1 MKQVRRPYS
10 KVGFQEENALK
21 EDFMTLNH
29 NFLRKWQIFGKRKA
43 NKTQRNF
50 GVFGS
55 RRIPSMFYMKSF
67 SRKTRSKGSKT
78 FPKQEN
84 FLQKDPRKN
93 SQRGFPRFS
102 KNSFKEKWPFPK
114 SFLKKILESL
124 CENPLKKH
132 QKRPLQKSS
141 KSPPFSQHKSPFY
154 RRRFRKYFQI
164 KNLFSKKTQ
173 E

>member
-78 FPKQEN
+78 FSKQKK
-84 FLQKDPRKN
+84 LSSKDPRKN
-93 SQRGFPRFS
+93 SQRGFPRFF
-102 KNSFKEKWPFPK
+102 KNSFKEKCPFPK
-114 SFLKKILESL
+114 SLS
-124 CENPLKKH
+124 ENPPQESPKSS
-132 QKRPLQKSS
+132 LQKSS
-141 KSPPFSQHKSPFY
+141 KSPLKVPPFSQHKSPFY